1 MLKLKMPLSVVLL
14 ICALMVYA
22 LVLYLSVHFLPDA
35 NNNNLYVKPL
45 LYTLSLGAVAYLL
58 ARVKGAR
65 GNMNRLL
72 TIEWLLLLVFVG
84 MAIFFLPTFGHYFNV
99 AKNKTAI
106 QQSMLSNLQKADS
119 VWFKY
124 DKHTNDR
131 IKNCKMDMESAF
143 NMYSS
148 NANSQRFADF
158 QFIPPGPSKEV
169 QINTQI
175 GNLTNKLKPG
185 QYVQEKKSDSILI
198 ENTKAIVTNWKPFGL
213 TRVDGILEHFAQKA
227 VNFKNLDRFTL
238 KGEKLIQPTFNYIPV
253 YENTKQY
260 YAKISAPGILP
271 ILYAI
276 GLYMFMLL
284 AWFMAERNFR
294 SPGLF
299 FFLQKKQTS
308 TRKEIT
314 ID

>member
-1 MLKLKMPLSVVLL
+1 MSLSVVLL

-22 LVLYLSVHFLPDA
+22 LILYLSVHFLPDA
-35 NNNNLYVKPL
+35 NNNNLNVKPL
-45 LYTLSLGAVAYLL
+45 LYTLSLGVVAYLL

-65 GNMNRLL
+65 GNMNMLL
-72 TIEWLLLLVFVG
+72 SVEWLLLFVFVG

-119 VWFKY
+119 VWIKY

-131 IKNCKMDMESAF
+131 IKNCEMDMNSAF
-143 NMYSS
+143 SMCLSTGSCN
-148 NANSQRFADF
+148 RFTAF
-158 QFIPPGPSKEV
+158 GFIPPGPSKNV

-185 QYVQEKKSDSILI
+185 QYAQEKKSDSILI

-213 TRVDGILEHFAQKA
+213 TRVDGILEQFAQKA
-227 VNFKNLDRFTL
+227 ENFKQLDRATL
-238 KGEKLIQPTFNYIPV
+238 RGEALIQPTFNYTPV
-253 YENTKQY
+253 YQDTKQY
-260 YAKISAPGILP
+260 YAKISAPGIVP
-271 ILYAI
+271 ILFAI
-276 GLYMFMLL
+276 GLYMFMVL